1 MKIRIVGACGSGKST
16 LARALSRKYDI
27 ASHELDNLIWDRSAV
42 NLRYPEKVRD
52 QALQAIVSSKAWIIE
67 GAQLE
72 AWTSPSI
79 LEADLVLVL
88 HPHVLVR
95 DYRIVRRFVLSRT
108 GLQAWNYK
116 QSFSN
121 LCKMIVKWN
130 HQYPVQDVIEMTS
143 RYGKNAVIVTNTRQA
158 ITKIERTYKLVAG
171 ECYIFE

>member
-1 MKIRIVGACGSGKST
+1 MKIRIIGACGSGKST
-16 LARALSRKYDI
+16 LARTLSRKYGI
-27 ASHELDNLIWDRSAV
+27 TCHELDNLIWDRNAV

-52 QALQAIVSSKAWIIE
+52 QALQAIVSSEAWIIE

-79 LEADLVLVL
+79 LEADLVLML
-88 HPHVLVR
+88 HPHVMVR

-116 QSFSN
+116 QTFSN

-143 RYGKNAVIVTNTRQA
+143 RYGKKAIMITNTKQA
-158 ITKIERTYKLVAG
+158 IEEIESTYKPASG
-171 ECYIFE
+171 KH